1 MLRFREREREIT
13 FPSIF
18 SKNLSFWP
26 NISNDYDYLFKLMVI
41 DDSFV
46 EKSCLLLRFPN
57 DLYVENYI
65 STIRVDFK
73 IRTVEL
79 DGKIIE
85 L

>member
-26 NISNDYDYLFKLMVI
+26 NISNDYNYLFKLMVI
-41 DDSFV
+41 EDSFV

>member
-41 DDSFV
+41 EDSFV